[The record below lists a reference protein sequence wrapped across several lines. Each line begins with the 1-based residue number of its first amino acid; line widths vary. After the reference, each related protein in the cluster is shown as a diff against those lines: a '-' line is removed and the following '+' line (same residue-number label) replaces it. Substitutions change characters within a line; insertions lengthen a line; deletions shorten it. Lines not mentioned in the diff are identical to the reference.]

1 MDLASC
7 LINALRRKSWPLR
20 RGHRELGGHRRLSH
34 GKQSLLRKSSDPI
47 QDSTDQTVVVGV
59 PLVTSLVLYVAI
71 GLAKPERQ
79 PDRDALVDSLD
90 DDPVEKERVPV
101 S

>member
-1 MDLASC
+1 M
-7 LINALRRKSWPLR
+7 
-20 RGHRELGGHRRLSH
+20 
-34 GKQSLLRKSSDPI
+34 
-47 QDSTDQTVVVGV
+47 
-59 PLVTSLVLYVAI
+59 TSLVLYVAI